1 MCFRILSHQDVD
13 SAEGCAYVG
22 VKVCG
27 ESLCSAQF
35 CCEFITALNI
45 KSIIKVKKSTRGMP
59 QTSAHVFT
67 TSDSDQ
73 NLRTSVGYNLGSSE
87 SIAEAEGFCAI
98 ILLGSNVM
106 EKENEAG

>member
-1 MCFRILSHQDVD
+1 MD

-45 KSIIKVKKSTRGMP
+45 KSIIKVKKGTRGMP
-59 QTSAHVFT
+59 
-67 TSDSDQ
+67 
-73 NLRTSVGYNLGSSE
+73 LK
-87 SIAEAEGFCAI
+87 
-98 ILLGSNVM
+98 LLHMYLPQVTLI
-106 EKENEAG
+106 KI